1 MYILGI
7 RVGVLC
13 IRMYVP
19 TSDIQ
24 MKKTYLPV
32 AAHMCIIIT
41 CIFEKM
47 SEFQALK

>member
-13 IRMYVP
+13 MRMYVP
-19 TSDIQ
+19 TSDIC
-24 MKKTYLPV
+24 MKKMHLPV
-32 AAHMCIIIT
+32 AAYMRMIIT
-41 CIFEKM
+41 CIYAKM